1 MKIIH
6 KLVLLTVIPVL
17 ALLLITGLNY
27 QQLNKINSAS
37 ADVTENVLPSIIL
50 LAHITDQFT
59 TLRREYLLHI
69 LEVDKEKKSE
79 IEKGFKAIVN
89 EMNSEIK
96 KYEPMVYDDTDK
108 ANLTSIKSEF
118 NAWLPSSEQVFKLSY
133 ENNTVEAMRLINQ
146 TARPQAKKV
155 SAALQKAE
163 DYNTELSQKMRADV
177 TNAISSAVSIG
188 VTLGLIAIVL
198 LGVLSLIV
206 ARSISGPLNKMQSFI
221 VDLSTRFDFTKRIEV
236 QNKDEIGTSLVAL
249 NGLLDTLQAS
259 LQKLAHV
266 GNQVGDC
273 VNGLSNS
280 SSELSS
286 ASRGVS
292 ESASSMAAGVEQVT
306 VSVTHVAD
314 RAQQCDATAREA
326 GRLAGTGG
334 EVIDNTINSINQ
346 IADQVRQSAGQIEN
360 LKDRTNSITS
370 VVNVIKD
377 IADQTNLLALNAAI
391 EAARA
396 GELGRGFAVVADEV
410 RKLAERTSS
419 STQEITTMV
428 SEIQNEANHTVHTM
442 QQTVRQVDNGVSMA
456 HEASTAISNIRKSAD
471 DVVAQVSEISS
482 SMREQSTASAMM
494 AQQVERVAQMSEE
507 SSSVAEQTASEGG
520 RLKRLGNELDE
531 AISRYKVQ

>member
-1 MKIIH
+1 MKIVH
-6 KLVLLTVIPVL
+6 KLIILILIASLDLLVIS
-17 ALLLITGLNY
+17 GLSY
-27 QQLNKINSAS
+27 KHFSEIKTAS
-37 ADVTENVLPSIIL
+37 YDVTENILPSIVTLGKASQAFGNVRRNLVIHVAQSDQAKMHATEEKFDKQFADADAL
-50 LAHITDQFT
+50 L
-59 TLRREYLLHI
+59 
-69 LEVDKEKKSE
+69 
-79 IEKGFKAIVN
+79 
-89 EMNSEIK
+89 K
-96 KYEPMVYDDTDK
+96 KYEGMLYDDTDK
-108 ANLTSIKSEF
+108 ANLAAIREMI
-118 NAWLPSSEQVFKLSY
+118 PSYVKLAKEAMALSY
-133 ENNTVEAMRLINQ
+133 ADKPAE
-146 TARPQAKKV
+146 
-155 SAALQKAE
+155 ALQLYEEKIQPIGNKITEAFDKTE
-163 DYNTELSQKMRADV
+163 KYNEVLTDQLKKTVNDTIAASISQSIIIAILSLLV
-177 TNAISSAVSIG
+177 FV
-188 VTLGLIAIVL
+188 VLGLFI
-198 LGVLSLIV
+198 S
-206 ARSISGPLNKMQSFI
+206 RSITQPLNEMRQFI
-221 VDLSTRFDFTKRIEV
+221 VDLGTRFDFTQRMPIK
-236 QNKDEIGTSLVAL
+236 NKDEIGESAVAL
-249 NGLLDTLQAS
+249 NGLLETLQAS

-266 GNQVGDC
+266 GSQVGVC
-273 VNGLSNS
+273 VSGLSNS

-286 ASRGVS
+286 TSRGVS

-314 RAQQCDATAREA
+314 RAQQCDVTAREA

-419 STQEITTMV
+419 STQEITSMV
-428 SEIQNEANHTVHTM
+428 AEIQNEANHTVHTM

>member
-6 KLVLLTVIPVL
+6 KLILLTLIPVV
-17 ALLLITGLNY
+17 ALLLITGINY
-27 QQLNKINSAS
+27 QQLNKINTAS
-37 ADVTENVLPSIIL
+37 HEVTDNIVPSITL
-50 LAHITDQFT
+50 LAHVTDQYSN
-59 TLRREYLLHI
+59 LRRAFLLHI
-69 LEVDKEKKSE
+69 LEADSEKKNEIERDFKAQASE
-79 IEKGFKAIVN
+79 IQDALQ
-89 EMNSEIK
+89 
-96 KYEPMVYDDTDK
+96 KYEAMLYDDTDR
-108 ANLTSIKSEF
+108 ANLASIKSEL
-118 NAWLPSSEQVFKLSY
+118 NAWLPITGQVFKLSH
-133 ENNTVEAMRLINQ
+133 ENNTSEAMQLITQ
-146 TARPQAKKV
+146 TAAPQAKKV
-155 SAALQKAE
+155 VAALQKAE
-163 DYNTELSQKMRADV
+163 DYNAELTQKMRADV
-177 TNAISSAVSIG
+177 NNAISSSVSMG
-188 VTLGLIAIVL
+188 VTLGLLAIAL
-198 LGVLSLIV
+198 LCVVSLII
-206 ARSISGPLNKMQSFI
+206 ARSITGPLNKMQNFM
-221 VDLSTRFDFTKRIEV
+221 VDLGTHFDFTKRIDV
-236 QNKDEIGTSLVAL
+236 HNKDEIGVSLVAL
-249 NGLLDTLQAS
+249 NSLLDTLQAS
-259 LQKLAHV
+259 LKKLAHV
-266 GNQVGDC
+266 GSQVGVC

-280 SSELSS
+280 SAELSS

-314 RAQQCDATAREA
+314 RAQQCDMTAREA

-346 IADQVRQSAGQIEN
+346 IADQVRQSAGQVEN

-419 STQEITTMV
+419 STQEITSMV
-428 SEIQNEANHTVHTM
+428 SEIQNEANHTVQTM

-520 RLKRLGNELDE
+520 RLKSLGNELDE
-531 AISRYKVQ
+531 AIARYKVQ

>member
-1 MKIIH
+1 MKIVH
-6 KLVLLTVIPVL
+6 KL
-17 ALLLITGLNY
+17 
-27 QQLNKINSAS
+27 
-37 ADVTENVLPSIIL
+37 IIL
-50 LAHITDQFT
+50 ILVAS
-59 TLRREYLLHI
+59 LGLLVISGLSYKH
-69 LEVDKEKKSE
+69 
-79 IEKGFKAIVN
+79 F
-89 EMNSEIK
+89 SEIK
-96 KYEPMVYDDTDK
+96 TASYDVTDNIIPSIVVLGSARTDFGDMRRYLVVHVAHTDQAKMRATEEKYNKLHTELDDNLKKYAGMLYDDTDK
-108 ANLTSIKSEF
+108 ANLAAIRDL
-118 NAWLPSSEQVFKLSY
+118 LPSYLAASKETMALSY
-133 ENNTVEAMRLINQ
+133 AD
-146 TARPQAKKV
+146 K
-155 SAALQKAE
+155 SAEALQNYEETVLPIGNQLNEAFNKTE
-163 DYNTELSQKMRADV
+163 KYNEELTDQLKKTVNDTIANSMSQ
-177 TNAISSAVSIG
+177 SII
-188 VTLGLIAIVL
+188 IAIV
-198 LGVLSLIV
+198 SLIV
-206 ARSISGPLNKMQSFI
+206 FVMLGLYISRSITLPLNEMRQFI
-221 VDLSTRFDFTKRIEV
+221 VDLGTRFDFTQRMPIKN
-236 QNKDEIGTSLVAL
+236 QDEIGVSAVAL

-266 GNQVGDC
+266 GSQVGVC

-314 RAQQCDATAREA
+314 RAQQCDTTAREA

-419 STQEITTMV
+419 STQEITSMV
-428 SEIQNEANHTVHTM
+428 AEIQNEANHTVQTM

-520 RLKRLGNELDE
+520 RLKQLGNELDE
-531 AISRYKVQ
+531 AIARYKV

>member
-6 KLVLLTVIPVL
+6 KLILLTATPVL
-17 ALLLITGLNY
+17 ALLLITGINY
-27 QQLNKINSAS
+27 QQLNKINNAS
-37 ADVTENVLPSIIL
+37 HEVTDNIVPSINL
-50 LAHITDQFT
+50 LANITDQFSS
-59 TLRREYLLHI
+59 LRRDYLLHI
-69 LEVDKEKKSE
+69 LEADSQKKNEIEQSFKAQVSE
-79 IEKGFKAIVN
+79 IQN
-89 EMNSEIK
+89 DLQ
-96 KYEPMVYDDTDK
+96 KYEALLYDDTDRTNF
-108 ANLTSIKSEF
+108 ANIKNEF
-118 NAWLPSSEQVFKLSY
+118 NAWLPVTGPVFKSSH
-133 ENNTVEAMRLINQ
+133 ENNTTAAMLLITQ
-146 TARPQAKKV
+146 TAAPQAKKV
-155 SAALQKAE
+155 AAALQKAE
-163 DYNTELSQKMRADV
+163 DYNTELTQKMRADV
-177 TNAISSAVSIG
+177 NNAISSSVSMG
-188 VTLGLIAIVL
+188 VTLGLLAIAL
-198 LGVLSLIV
+198 LCVLSLII
-206 ARSISGPLNKMQSFI
+206 ARSISGPLNKMQNFI
-221 VDLSTRFDFTKRIEV
+221 VELSTRFDFTKRIDV
-236 QNKDEIGTSLVAL
+236 HSNDEIGVSLVAL

-259 LQKLAHV
+259 LKKLAHV
-266 GNQVGDC
+266 GSQVGVC
-273 VNGLSNS
+273 VNGLSSS

-314 RAQQCDATAREA
+314 RAQQCDVTAREA

-334 EVIDNTINSINQ
+334 QVIDNTITSINQ
-346 IADQVRQSAGQIEN
+346 IADQVRQSAEQIEN

-428 SEIQNEANHTVHTM
+428 ADIQNEANHTVQTM

>member
-1 MKIIH
+1 MKIVH
-6 KLVLLTVIPVL
+6 KLIILILIASLDLLVIS
-17 ALLLITGLNY
+17 GLSYKHFNEI
-27 QQLNKINSAS
+27 KTAS
-37 ADVTENVLPSIIL
+37 YEVTDNILPSIVALADAQYQYSEARRL
-50 LAHITDQFT
+50 LVLHVAQSDQNKMRAT
-59 TLRREYLLHI
+59 E
-69 LEVDKEKKSE
+69 EKFLKTIASAE
-79 IEKGFKAIVN
+79 EAL
-89 EMNSEIK
+89 K
-96 KYEPMVYDDTDK
+96 KYETMLYDDTDK
-108 ANLTSIKSEF
+108 ANLAGMRESFPAYFAVAKEIM
-118 NAWLPSSEQVFKLSY
+118 ALSY
-133 ENNTVEAMRLINQ
+133 AEKPDAATLMLEEKLVPLGAKIDQAFRKTEQYNEAL
-146 TARPQAKKV
+146 ADKLKKSV
-155 SAALQKAE
+155 NDTIAASISQSIIIAI
-163 DYNTELSQKMRADV
+163 LSLLV
-177 TNAISSAVSIG
+177 FAV
-188 VTLGLIAIVL
+188 LGLFI
-198 LGVLSLIV
+198 S
-206 ARSISGPLNKMQSFI
+206 RSITQPLNEMRQFI
-221 VDLSTRFDFTKRIEV
+221 VDLGTRFDFTKRMPIK
-236 QNKDEIGTSLVAL
+236 NKDEIGESAVAL
-249 NGLLDTLQAS
+249 NGLLETLQAS

-266 GNQVGDC
+266 GSQVGVC
-273 VNGLSNS
+273 VSGLSNS

-286 ASRGVS
+286 TSRGVS

-314 RAQQCDATAREA
+314 RAQQCDVTAREA

-419 STQEITTMV
+419 STQEITSMV
-428 SEIQNEANHTVHTM
+428 AEIQNEANHTVHTM